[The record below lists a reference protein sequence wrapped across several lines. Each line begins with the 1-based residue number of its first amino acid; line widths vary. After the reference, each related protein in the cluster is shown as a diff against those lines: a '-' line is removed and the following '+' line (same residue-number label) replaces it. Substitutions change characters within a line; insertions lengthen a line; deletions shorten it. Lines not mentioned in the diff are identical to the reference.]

1 VDRSGGIGGQG
12 FLQLLLKGG
21 KDLRPR
27 SRCKMPPFLVEV
39 FVRCRE
45 VPIRVRSLEGGVP

>member
-45 VPIRVRSLEGGVP
+45 VPIRVLSLEGGVP